1 MIMLDLQ
8 KAFDTVYHE
17 ILCKKLKG
25 IGIRNIDW
33 FKSYLSNRKQYA
45 QLENVIS
52 DPGYVNWG
60 VSQGNILGPLLFLIY
75 YVNDIAFNIEPNC
88 KLTS

>member
-17 ILCKKLKG
+17 IICKKLKG

-52 DPGYVNWG
+52 DPGFVN
-60 VSQGNILGPLLFLIY
+60 
-75 YVNDIAFNIEPNC
+75 
-88 KLTS
+88 

>member
-1 MIMLDLQ
+1 MLDLQ
-8 KAFDTVYHE
+8 KAFDTVNHE

-45 QLENVIS
+45 QLENVVS
-52 DPGYVNWG
+52 DPGYVN
-60 VSQGNILGPLLFLIY
+60 
-75 YVNDIAFNIEPNC
+75 
-88 KLTS
+88 

>member
-52 DPGYVNWG
+52 DPGFVN
-60 VSQGNILGPLLFLIY
+60 
-75 YVNDIAFNIEPNC
+75 
-88 KLTS
+88 